1 MHIQVFASAELL
13 PGFSNSFPGCSTHG
27 VEPSRLPLIMSFIRT
42 QNHLGCSLTRD
53 SLLRDGNGKVGTVS
67 TLSVTLSVVSRL
79 AIGVAVVSTLAL
91 AATLVLY
98 FQEISIP
105 PFLMILGVW
114 GLPVAFLLGVAV
126 VLGNVIRRR
135 NN

>member
-1 MHIQVFASAELL
+1 
-13 PGFSNSFPGCSTHG
+13 
-27 VEPSRLPLIMSFIRT
+27 MSFIRT

-53 SLLRDGNGKVGTVS
+53 SLLRDGNGRVGTVS
-67 TLSVTLSVVSRL
+67 TLSVTLSIVSRL

-126 VLGNVIRRR
+126 VIGNVIRRR